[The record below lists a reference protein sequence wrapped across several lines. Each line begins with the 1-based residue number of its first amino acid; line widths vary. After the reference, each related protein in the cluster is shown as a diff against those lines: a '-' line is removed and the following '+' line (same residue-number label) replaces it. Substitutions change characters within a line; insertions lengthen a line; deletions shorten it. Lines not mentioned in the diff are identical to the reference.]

1 MKIAKDV
8 NEYNSCMTKER
19 AVKKSGRFQN
29 GYTLL
34 ELVVTLAILSF
45 LTVSMVSF
53 GFGEKE
59 KISENA
65 FNAECE
71 KVLYTLLQYQNEAI
85 MDGCPRKIR
94 FLDKGMY
101 VSWTKDSINHQTVIP
116 VATFRFSGAYTGM
129 SSLKLHGSGTVSTG
143 GTVKLTSS
151 SGSVRKII
159 VQPGNGRIYL
169 DEP

>member
-1 MKIAKDV
+1 MKTAADV
-8 NEYNSCMTKER
+8 NEYSSSAAKEK
-19 AVKKSGRFQN
+19 AAKKSGRFQK

-34 ELVVTLAILSF
+34 ELVVTLSILSF

-59 KISENA
+59 KIAENA

-71 KVLYTLLQYQNEAI
+71 KILYTLLQYENEAI

-94 FLDKGMY
+94 FLDQGMY
-101 VSWTKDSINHQTVIP
+101 VSWTKDSINHQTMIP
-116 VATFRFSGAYTGM
+116 VTTLRFSGAYTGM
-129 SSLKLHGSGTVSTG
+129 SSLKFHGSGTVSTG
-143 GTVKLTSS
+143 GTVKLTSP

>member
-1 MKIAKDV
+1 MKNVADV
-8 NEYNSCMTKER
+8 NEYIFSAAKER
-19 AVKKSGRFQN
+19 TTKKSGRFQK

-34 ELVVTLAILSF
+34 ELVVTLSILSF

-59 KISENA
+59 KIAENA

-71 KVLYTLLQYQNEAI
+71 KILYTLLQYQNEAI

-94 FLDKGMY
+94 FLDQGMQ
-101 VSWTKDSINHQTVIP
+101 VNWTKDSINHQTVIP
-116 VATFRFSGAYTGM
+116 VATFRFFGAYTGL
-129 SSLKLHGSGTVSTG
+129 SSLKLYGSGTVSTG
-143 GTVKLTSS
+143 GTVKLTSP

-159 VQPGNGRIYL
+159 IQPGNGRIYL